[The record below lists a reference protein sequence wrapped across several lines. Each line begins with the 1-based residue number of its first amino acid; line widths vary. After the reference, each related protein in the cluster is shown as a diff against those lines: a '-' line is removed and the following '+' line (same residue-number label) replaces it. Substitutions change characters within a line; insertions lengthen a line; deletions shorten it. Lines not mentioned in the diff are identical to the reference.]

1 MATIWSQRTK
11 DENTARASS
20 RLFEL
25 ADTPKKILKLAH
37 VRLEQAIK
45 PAGFYRN
52 KTKTIIKVCGLLL
65 GKYNGNVPDS
75 MNELIKLPGVG
86 EKTAACVIVYGFGKP
101 EIPVD
106 VHVGRVSKRLG
117 WTKSIDPKKVRQDL
131 MKVVPGQ
138 YWLIINDLFVKHG
151 QRVCRAKPKCNIC
164 FVTAYCQYY
173 QKVYTLKPKNAVGI
187 LGHQTNFI
195 GFNAPKSIGFLAPQI
210 GLANFGVSRAN
221 HKLLVVR

>member
-1 MATIWSQRTK
+1 MGVDKKTIKKVILLLEKEIGPAKAVVSHNSPFKVLMATILSQRTK

-106 VHVGRVSKRLG
+106 VHVGRVSK
-117 WTKSIDPKKVRQDL
+117 
-131 MKVVPGQ
+131 
-138 YWLIINDLFVKHG
+138 
-151 QRVCRAKPKCNIC
+151 
-164 FVTAYCQYY
+164 
-173 QKVYTLKPKNAVGI
+173 
-187 LGHQTNFI
+187 
-195 GFNAPKSIGFLAPQI
+195 
-210 GLANFGVSRAN
+210 
-221 HKLLVVR
+221 